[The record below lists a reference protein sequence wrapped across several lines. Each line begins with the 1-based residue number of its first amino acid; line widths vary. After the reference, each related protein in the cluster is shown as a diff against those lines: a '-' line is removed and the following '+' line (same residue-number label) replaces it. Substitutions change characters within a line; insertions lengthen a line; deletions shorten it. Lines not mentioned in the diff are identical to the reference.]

1 MHAVAAGMAE
11 AAAMNSVAAGVAE
24 AAVRL
29 GVLRVLGVLG
39 IVN

>member
-1 MHAVAAGMAE
+1 VHAMAAGMAK
-11 AAAMNSVAAGVAE
+11 AAAMNPVAAGVAE